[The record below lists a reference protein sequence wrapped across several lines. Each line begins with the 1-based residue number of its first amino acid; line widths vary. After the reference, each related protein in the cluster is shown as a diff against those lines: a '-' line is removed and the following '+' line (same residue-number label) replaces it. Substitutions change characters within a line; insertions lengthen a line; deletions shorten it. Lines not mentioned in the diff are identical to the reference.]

1 MLNGRLYRAAFAPF
15 LLALATAAFSLGS
28 RPPALTSMLA
38 PDAFEGAPAFA
49 ELRGM
54 IAHFSSRRPGSG
66 GDQRLARY
74 VAGKLEALG
83 GTGAPGE
90 SRAGGFSVHTY
101 EFSGQTIEG
110 ERTLSTVVAQRP
122 GSTGAAPILIVA
134 HRDAAAR
141 GSAAELS
148 ATAALLELGE
158 VFSTRETKRTIVL
171 VSTSGGSGGAAGA
184 ARLAGDPA
192 AFGLHGPF
200 DAAIVIGDIAGTLTR
215 APMVI
220 PYSDGLGSAPLEL
233 QATVAHAIAQEAG
246 VQPGGPSTLG
256 QLAHLAFPLTLGE
269 QGVLDGAG
277 IPAVLVQVSGEGGP
291 SGSIRDRVSPERLE
305 GFGRAI
311 LSAVDAL
318 DSAPEIPRAMQTAVQ
333 LRHKLVPLWALRLL
347 IGTLLLPPF
356 AAAFDGLAR
365 ARRRGLRVGRW
376 ALWTLS
382 CSLPFLGCAVFAYVL
397 GWLGVL
403 GAAPP
408 APVPASA
415 LPLDG
420 RALTAVVA
428 LALTFA
434 LTWLLWGSFVR
445 RLHWGVR
452 PDPEAAGLAL
462 TLVLLA
468 VAALAW
474 LSDPLTALLAL
485 PALHLWLAFGSSR
498 RWDPLR
504 AAARRAAAFALVV
517 AGAVPIALLIAFY
530 AHQLGLGLGTTAWT
544 GLLLLAGGYVGAGAA
559 LLWSVA
565 FGCLAAAAMCALAD
579 MAPPQLDGRVVEDFE
594 VSIRGPLSYAGP
606 GSLGGTE
613 SALRR

>member
-1 MLNGRLYRAAFAPF
+1 MLNGRLYRAAFVPF
-15 LLALATAAFSLGS
+15 MLALAIAAFSLGS
-28 RPPALTSMLA
+28 RPPALTSTLA

-49 ELRGM
+49 ELRSM
-54 IAHFSSRRPGSG
+54 LAHFSRRRPGGG
-66 GDQRLARY
+66 GDERLARY

-83 GTGAPGE
+83 GTAG
-90 SRAGGFSVHTY
+90 GGFSVHTY
-101 EFSGQTIEG
+101 DLSGQTIEG

-122 GSTGAAPILIVA
+122 GSTGEAPILIVA
-134 HRDAAAR
+134 HRDAAER
-141 GSAAELS
+141 GAPAELS
-148 ATAALLELGE
+148 ATAALLELGN
-158 VFSTRETKRTIVL
+158 VFSSRETKRTIVL

-184 ARLAGDPA
+184 ARLAADPG

-200 DAAIVIGDIAGTLTR
+200 DAAIVIGDVAGARTR
-215 APMVI
+215 TPMVV
-220 PYSDGLGSAPLEL
+220 PYSDGLGSAPMEL
-233 QATVAHAIAQEAG
+233 QATVAHAIAQESG

-277 IPAVLVQVSGEGGP
+277 IPAVLIQVSGEAGP
-291 SGSIRDRVSPERLE
+291 ASFARDRVSPERLE

-318 DSAPEIPRAMQTAVQ
+318 DTAPEVPRAMQTAVQ
-333 LRHKLVPLWALRLL
+333 LRRKLLPLWAVRLL
-347 IGTLLLPPF
+347 VGTLLLPPLV
-356 AAAFDGLAR
+356 AALDGLAR
-365 ARRRGLRVGRW
+365 ARRRRLRVGRW
-376 ALWTLS
+376 ALWALS
-382 CSLPFLGCAVFAYVL
+382 CSLPFLSCAVLAYVL

-408 APVPASA
+408 APVPTSA

-420 RALTAVVA
+420 RGLTAVVA
-428 LALTFA
+428 LVLTFA
-434 LTWLLWGSFVR
+434 LTWMLWASLVR
-445 RLHWGVR
+445 RLRWGVR

-474 LSDPLTALLAL
+474 LGDPLTALLAL
-485 PALHLWLAFGSSR
+485 PALHLWLAFASSR
-498 RWDPLR
+498 RWDALR
-504 AAARRAAAFALVV
+504 GPARRAAAFALVA
-517 AGAVPIALLIAFY
+517 AGALPAALLIAFY
-530 AHQLGLGLGTTAWT
+530 AHQFGLGLGATAWT
-544 GLLLLAGGYVGAGAA
+544 GLLLLAGGYVSFTAA
-559 LLWSVA
+559 LLWSA
-565 FGCLAAAAMCALAD
+565 ALGCLAAAAMCALAD
-579 MAPPQLDGRVVEDFE
+579 TPATPLDGRIADGFE